1 MIKNIQYLRF
11 LAAFLVILA
20 HADLQIY
27 GVPAQI
33 TNMGGFG
40 VDIFFIISGFI
51 MPFILYGGMY
61 KQGADIKMSAG
72 KFLSRRIIRIWPMYF
87 ITILAV
93 AFFSILIESGT
104 ISNPSATLYYF
115 FNHTKLEPRWILE
128 TLTFTHWSRPP
139 LLNIGWTLQYEFI
152 FYSVMA
158 LVILLKSKKL
168 ESLEIGLFGIFF
180 FLSMLNV
187 ALGNANG
194 FIKTVSS
201 PIIFEF
207 IMGVVLYRT
216 VSSGVLIN
224 KYLSIAILLST
235 IPALIYTQLNIPLNI
250 DAQFYRLFICGS
262 AAFMIVWAALSLEGI
277 TKEIKFLGLLGDAS
291 YSLYLMHGVV
301 SPLFVFAW
309 TMYGL
314 ENSVNIWIY
323 LATYTIVCH
332 TVGIFAHLKIEKPI
346 SKALINFTRK
356 ERTCAQPSL

>member
-51 MPFILYGGMY
+51 MPFILFGGMY
-61 KQGADIKMSAG
+61 KPGATMKMSPG
-72 KFLSRRIIRIWPMYF
+72 KFLMRRVIRIWPMYLF
-87 ITILAV
+87 TILAV
-93 AFFSILIESGT
+93 AFISALIVSGI
-104 ISNPSATLYYF
+104 ISNPSPTLYYF
-115 FNHTKLEPRWILE
+115 FNPTKLEPSWILE

-139 LLNIGWTLQYEFI
+139 ILNIGWTLQYEFI
-152 FYSVMA
+152 FYTAIA
-158 LVILLKSKKL
+158 LIIFLKSKKL
-168 ESLEIGLFGIFF
+168 ESLEISLFGIFLLF
-180 FLSMLNV
+180 TIVN
-187 ALGNANG
+187 AATGNKYG

-207 IMGVVLYRT
+207 IMGVILYRT
-216 VSSGVLIN
+216 VSSGVFLSKPLSFLI
-224 KYLSIAILLST
+224 LIA
-235 IPALIYTQLNIPLNI
+235 ALPSLVYTQLNIAINI
-250 DAQFYRLFICGS
+250 DAQFYRLFICGGS
-262 AAFMIVWAALSLEGI
+262 AFLIVWAALSLEGV

-309 TMYGL
+309 TKFGL
-314 ENSVNIWIY
+314 ENIVNVWLYMIF
-323 LATYTIVCH
+323 YTIICH
-332 TVGIFAHLKIEKPI
+332 IFGIFAHLKIEKPI
-346 SKALINFTRK
+346 NKVLMNLTKK
-356 ERTCAQPSL
+356 EKPCAQPSL